1 MRPRGVILD
10 IDGTLIDSNDAH
22 ARAWVDAVNESGR
35 DPITFVRVRP
45 LIGMGGDKVLP
56 ALTGLTKDEPEGKRL
71 SERSGEIFR
80 SRYLPEIR
88 AFPKVRELLQR
99 MRDAGLTIVVAT
111 SSSKENVKGLLDAAG
126 VRDLIEESTSA
137 SDAEESKPEP
147 DIVEAA
153 VKSSGHPASEL
164 VMLGDTPYDVEAASR
179 AGVRLIA
186 VRCGGWWADDALEGA
201 TAIYDDPASLLA
213 DYEQSPLSSG

>member
-1 MRPRGVILD
+1 MPPRGVILD

-88 AFPKVRELLQR
+88 AFPRVRELLQR

-111 SSSKENVKGLLDAAG
+111 SSSKENVKGLLDTAG

-137 SDAEESKPEP
+137 SDAEESKPDP

-153 VKSSGHPASEL
+153 AKSSGHRASEL
-164 VMLGDTPYDVEAASR
+164 VMLGDTPYDVEAATR
-179 AGVRLIA
+179 AGVSIIA
-186 VRCGGWWADDALEGA
+186 VRCGGWWADDAFEGA
-201 TAIYDDPASLLA
+201 IAIYDDPAALL
-213 DYEQSPLSSG
+213 EQYDRSPLSA